1 MAALSISRAWE
12 ETKARI
18 ATDGRLITI
27 VAAAL
32 LAFPALI
39 SGVVSPGTSEGSEQT
54 AGEAVV
60 ILIAALVAVV
70 GQLAIIRLAVTPAVS
85 VGEAIGH
92 GARRM
97 PIYVVSAVLILL
109 GLLIAAI
116 PFVVVAAAAGI
127 PLDAESIKTSAAAEL
142 IVLLYVALVCFVAI
156 RMLLSS
162 AVASEENAGPVEIIR
177 RSWALT
183 AGHWWRLFGF
193 LILFFIGAIVAM
205 SAVSWATG
213 FVAVMWFGPIA
224 PLSASALIV
233 AIVDAIVNATIT
245 VFLAVM
251 LARIYLQ
258 LAGRT
263 AAGASVPKS
272 GI

>member
-1 MAALSISRAWE
+1 MAALSISRAWD

-39 SGVVSPGTSEGSEQT
+39 SGVISPETSSSDQPI
-54 AGEAVV
+54 GEAIVL
-60 ILIAALVAVV
+60 LIASLVAIV

-92 GARRM
+92 GTRRM
-97 PIYVVSAVLILL
+97 PIYIVSAVLIGL

-116 PFVVVAAAAGI
+116 PFVALAMAAGI
-127 PLDAESIKTSAAAEL
+127 PLDAKAIKTSPAAEL
-142 IVLLYVALVCFVAI
+142 IVLALVCFVAI

-162 AVASEENAGPVEIIR
+162 AVASEEAIGPVEIIR
-177 RSWALT
+177 RSWTLT

-193 LILFFIGAIVAM
+193 LILFLIGAVIAM
-205 SAVSWATG
+205 SAVNWAVG

-233 AIVDAIVNATIT
+233 AIVDAVVNATVT

-258 LAGRT
+258 LAGRSP
-263 AAGASVPKS
+263 AGPSVPRS

>member
-1 MAALSISRAWE
+1 MAALSISRAWDD
-12 ETKARI
+12 TKARI
-18 ATDGRLITI
+18 AADGRLITI

-32 LAFPALI
+32 LALPALI
-39 SGVVSPGTSEGSEQT
+39 SGVVSPGTSRSDQPI
-54 AGEAVV
+54 GEAIV
-60 ILIAALVAVV
+60 ILIASLVAVI

-97 PIYVVSAVLILL
+97 PVYIVSAVLIAL

-116 PFVVVAAAAGI
+116 PFIVVAMAAGI
-127 PLDAESIKTSAAAEL
+127 PMDAESIKTSPAAEL
-142 IVLLYVALVCFVAI
+142 IVLLYAALVCFVAI

-162 AVASEENAGPVEIIR
+162 AVASEETVGPLQIIR

-193 LILFFIGAIVAM
+193 LVLFLVGAIIAM
-205 SAVSWATG
+205 SAVNWAVG
-213 FVAVMWFGPIA
+213 FVAVMWFGPVA

-258 LAGRT
+258 LAGRVP
-263 AAGASVPKS
+263 AEPSVPRS

>member
-18 ATDGRLITI
+18 AADGRLITI

-32 LAFPALI
+32 LALPALI
-39 SGVVSPGTSEGSEQT
+39 SGVISPETSSSDQPIGEGI
-54 AGEAVV
+54 V
-60 ILIAALVAVV
+60 ILIASLVAVI

-97 PIYVVSAVLILL
+97 PIYVVSAII
-109 GLLIAAI
+109 IAAGLI
-116 PFVVVAAAAGI
+116 IAAVPFVAVAMAAGL
-127 PLDAESIKTSAAAEL
+127 PLDGQAIKTSPAAEL
-142 IVLLYVALVCFVAI
+142 LVLLYVALVCFVGV

-162 AVASEENAGPVEIIR
+162 PVASEESAGPLQIIR

-193 LILFFIGAIVAM
+193 LVLFLIGAVVAM
-205 SAVSWATG
+205 SAVSWAVG

-233 AIVDAIVNATIT
+233 AIVDAIVNATVT

-258 LAGRT
+258 LAGRSP
-263 AAGASVPKS
+263 GGSSVPKS